1 MVFSTDHNERVDV
14 PVNKIGTQGTQ
25 SLDKLTIQINKEDPN
40 VLFHCT
46 KNEVFHYGFPGDLVT
61 FTEEIYNGKLHFLC
75 SVWTSPDLAAEA
87 KNLSFV
93 ICTGHL
99 PGPKVWTK

>member
-75 SVWTSPDLAAEA
+75 SVDKYKEKTFKRASYHFPNIPTSGWTG
-87 KNLSFV
+87 K
-93 ICTGHL
+93 
-99 PGPKVWTK
+99 